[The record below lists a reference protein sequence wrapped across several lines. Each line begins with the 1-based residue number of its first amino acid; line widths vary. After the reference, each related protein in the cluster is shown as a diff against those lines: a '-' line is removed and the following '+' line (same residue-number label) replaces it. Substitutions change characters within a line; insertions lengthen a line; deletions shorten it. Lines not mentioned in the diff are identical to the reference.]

1 MDKMIKTICLA
12 VLVLMVITLP
22 AAAIQPVSPKITVE
36 GENYLSADIQ
46 KTGAE
51 WDSSEEKCPTW
62 RGSDWSGTGDYYLS
76 HGGDTLTY
84 AINIPATG
92 KYVMWMRDW
101 SDTNHAA
108 GDRQITITID
118 GTTVGT
124 YDAASSFNKGTTGY
138 GWDKFTTV
146 DLGAGSHILTITK
159 KDTTSSAA
167 IIDALW
173 FSTDLTE
180 IPQGYSSHSTEYCTV
195 TTPTTQTLSVE
206 GENYINANVQKT
218 GAEWDSNL
226 EKCPTWRGS
235 DWSGTGDY
243 YLSHGGDT
251 LTYAINIPVAGK
263 YVMWMRDWSDT
274 NHAVGDRQ
282 VTIAIDGA
290 TIGTFDAA
298 SSFNKGTT
306 GFGWDKFTTVD
317 LGAGSH
323 ILTITKK
330 DTTSS
335 AAIIDALWFSSD
347 LNEVPAGYISHST
360 SLCSPTTP
368 VTSQKV
374 TIPAV
379 NFLSADVLKT
389 GAEWDSS
396 EEKCPTWRGSDWSG
410 TGDYYLSHGG
420 DKLTYAIN
428 IPATGKYVMWMRDW
442 SDTNHAAGDR
452 QVTITI
458 DGTTIGTYDAAS
470 SFNKGTTGYG
480 WDKLTTVDLSSGS
493 HTMTIT
499 KKATTSSAAIID
511 ALWFSSDL
519 NEVPAGT
526 ISHSTSLC
534 TVTTQTSL
542 PVVYCT
548 APACD
553 GRLGYTCPPGRTCS
567 GGCGLE
573 CITPTPLP
581 KTTTSPMSPAP
592 ILGAL
597 VICGIII
604 AVMMRR

>member
-1 MDKMIKTICLA
+1 MWMRDWSDTLHAAGDRQVTIKIDGATIGTYDAASSFSKGTTGYGWDKFTTVDLGAGSHILTI
-12 VLVLMVITLP
+12 TKKDTTSS
-22 AAAIQPVSPKITVE
+22 AAIIDALWFSTDLTEIPQGYFSHSTEYCTVTTPTIQTLIVE
-36 GENYLSADIQ
+36 GENYINANVL

-108 GDRQITITID
+108 GDRQ
-118 GTTVGT
+118 
-124 YDAASSFNKGTTGY
+124 
-138 GWDKFTTV
+138 
-146 DLGAGSHILTITK
+146 
-159 KDTTSSAA
+159 
-167 IIDALW
+167 
-173 FSTDLTE
+173 
-180 IPQGYSSHSTEYCTV
+180 
-195 TTPTTQTLSVE
+195 
-206 GENYINANVQKT
+206 
-218 GAEWDSNL
+218 
-226 EKCPTWRGS
+226 
-235 DWSGTGDY
+235 
-243 YLSHGGDT
+243 
-251 LTYAINIPVAGK
+251 
-263 YVMWMRDWSDT
+263 
-274 NHAVGDRQ
+274 

-290 TIGTFDAA
+290 T
-298 SSFNKGTT
+298 
-306 GFGWDKFTTVD
+306 V
-317 LGAGSH
+317 
-323 ILTITKK
+323 
-330 DTTSS
+330 
-335 AAIIDALWFSSD
+335 
-347 LNEVPAGYISHST
+347 
-360 SLCSPTTP
+360 
-368 VTSQKV
+368 
-374 TIPAV
+374 
-379 NFLSADVLKT
+379 
-389 GAEWDSS
+389 
-396 EEKCPTWRGSDWSG
+396 
-410 TGDYYLSHGG
+410 
-420 DKLTYAIN
+420 
-428 IPATGKYVMWMRDW
+428 
-442 SDTNHAAGDR
+442 
-452 QVTITI
+452 
-458 DGTTIGTYDAAS
+458 GTYDAAS

-519 NEVPAGT
+519 NAVPAGP

-581 KTTTSPMSPAP
+581 KTTSSPISPAP

-597 VICGIII
+597 GICGIII
-604 AVMMRR
+604 GVLKRR